1 MTLRVKKCAFGLA
14 VCPDTLR
21 FMRMS
26 VKSALLGA
34 VALSATVSCSGDFN
48 TSRPP
53 TQKTTLGDDMY
64 STLCDRVGASVLAED
79 LSGAS
84 YHALCH
90 MAPNGTYANK
100 VDESPAAL
108 PPVAGNAVLPR
119 KYAVAKLEAMAR
131 RRKDLIQAF
140 NATFD
145 DGDVPIPFDSSG
157 RTIKG
162 HAALTAFLQAI
173 VPLYEHNSVEPKS
186 EPMMPGLTRATGRLF
201 AALAGPGDSPY
212 TDFAKNSG
220 TRKQANQ
227 DMGKIAGAAQ
237 GAMASIAGRQGYRP
251 LRVALGAIRPALA
264 YPGLREMA
272 QTLVPELGPGGSM
285 HDQLQNV
292 LGAIQQ
298 DLATVVDNPQ
308 SPTPYQLVDPTKLQP
323 NRARTDME
331 VLRAILL
338 SEDPAF
344 AASGAQ
350 PQYLVRRD
358 LRGFALPAPGQSVIG
373 VDAYGRARVD
383 GLGRFLAAGGSG
395 LAKVDTP
402 FLVPDFTR
410 VGTPDAFGRAL
421 VNGQLVYRYI
431 DTSQTFGASAMR
443 DLVPLLDPDP
453 TNKHETVT
461 DLLAGAYRLF
471 GDQSKET
478 GAWGSDY
485 QKFNGATSPWTDL
498 IYAAGWMFADKDS
511 DATLTMFK
519 ELATK
524 HEQVLARVIG
534 AALEVRKISNK
545 YPNVKLDPSDTFW
558 DEMAE
563 EVVKIAKDPALFKDV
578 LRALENPD
586 VQQYAG
592 KAFGNYSAYR
602 DALTYDPNNLNGAPL
617 NLTDGGN
624 SHADPHNPVDYSKPD
639 TGVARSEFHR
649 ILQIIHDVDGVNAC
663 NKAGAKVSMKL
674 LGFNISWP
682 LIGSYKECELFVFQ
696 NMGVVYLDSILGKG
710 KLQIRAGGLNTLINI
725 GSTLGLNPDQ
735 LLEQA
740 SGITGMTQTPTP
752 AAFNRLVFFGAD
764 GGKYGTMP
772 DLDTYVAGK
781 NANTNKFISGLI
793 DPLSTVGCPTRTVQ
807 DPQGQ
812 LGPLQLADCSLPGG
826 SKNDLS
832 RIRDH
837 GTIFTWEK
845 FNFYKAMRP
854 LLKAFDDHNASPL
867 FLELMETLYRHW
879 PSAQHS
885 QAECTHTGTWIKG
898 QPGYNPKYCAESGL
912 SHYEPILAQAFKT
925 DLIPALGAL
934 VKTIDGMTVQDPR
947 NGTSHQ
953 GLDLL
958 RYTTRVLFDPAY
970 AAEVHM
976 VDRGGK
982 AATTWADG
990 KTPKPQLTLF
1000 DLFAQAM
1007 REIDQK
1013 LVGGPRLQRWHSGR
1027 SQLVDQF
1034 LSVDGTKTNAAF
1046 HNKAVPKAMPI
1057 LIDVLRAQINAN
1069 CPHRETASTACNWAV
1084 GNKKLPGD
1092 QNKPITRAVIDT
1104 FNSPVFA
1111 TTMNLL
1117 DKMNQDP
1124 KSRRE
1129 LEKLLH
1135 YLLEQG
1141 SGNNALHATMTSL
1154 SDMMQLLS
1162 DDVNMQP
1169 IYNAVSLAAAP
1180 ASDTVPIPGCQPT
1193 QSNDCRK
1200 PTPGATDRVLEAL
1213 QTLTAEPNGQKNPYD
1228 QYRILDRILKNLVT
1242 PMDPNNPQSMT
1253 PIEVFLDTVAEV
1265 NRVDASAP
1273 VDEPLTAQDYA
1284 YVFGT
1289 VRDFLTSNRR
1299 GLEQFYEIIKHR
1311 DGN

>member
-1 MTLRVKKCAFGLA
+1 
-14 VCPDTLR
+14 
-21 FMRMS
+21 
-26 VKSALLGA
+26 
-34 VALSATVSCSGDFN
+34 
-48 TSRPP
+48 
-53 TQKTTLGDDMY
+53 
-64 STLCDRVGASVLAED
+64 
-79 LSGAS
+79 
-84 YHALCH
+84 
-90 MAPNGTYANK
+90 
-100 VDESPAAL
+100 
-108 PPVAGNAVLPR
+108 
-119 KYAVAKLEAMAR
+119 MAR
-131 RRKDLIQAF
+131 RRKDLIKAL

-145 DGDVPIPFDSSG
+145 DGDIPIPFDTSG
-157 RTIKG
+157 KTING
-162 HAALTAFLQAI
+162 HAALSAFLQAI
-173 VPLYEHNSVEPKS
+173 VPLYEHNPVDPKS
-186 EPMMPGLTRATGRLF
+186 EPMMPGLTRAAGRLF
-201 AALAGPGDSPY
+201 AALAGPGESPY
-212 TDFAKNSG
+212 TDFAKNAG
-220 TRKQANQ
+220 NRQQANS
-227 DMGKIAGAAQ
+227 DMGQIAGDAQ
-237 GAMASIAGRQGYRP
+237 DAMASDRRRAR
-251 LRVALGAIRPALA
+251 AIVRCASRSAPSAPRWPTPGCARWRRRWCRSWALA
-264 YPGLREMA
+264 ARCTTSCRTCSARCRSEPWTRRL
-272 QTLVPELGPGGSM
+272 
-285 HDQLQNV
+285 
-292 LGAIQQ
+292 
-298 DLATVVDNPQ
+298 VDNPTRC
-308 SPTPYQLVDPTKLQP
+308 PAPYQLSDQASCSQTA
-323 NRARTDME
+323 RARTW
-331 VLRAILL
+331 RWCGRSCSA
-338 SEDPAF
+338 EDPAF
-344 AASGAQ
+344 AAVGSHNRSIWCDAICAVSRCRRRARRASGRC
-350 PQYLVRRD
+350 VRARQ
-358 LRGFALPAPGQSVIG
+358 G
-373 VDAYGRARVD
+373 GRARVASWP
-383 GLGRFLAAGGSG
+383 RVAAA

-402 FLVPDFTR
+402 FVVPDFTR
-410 VGTPDAFGRAL
+410 VGTPDTFGRAL
-421 VNGQLVYRYI
+421 VNGQLLYQYI

-443 DLVPLLDPDP
+443 DLAPLLDPDP
-453 TNKHETVT
+453 TNNHETVT
-461 DLLAGAYRLF
+461 DLLAGAYKLF
-471 GDQSKET
+471 GDQSKAT
-478 GAWGSDY
+478 GSWGSDY
-485 QKFNGATSPWTDL
+485 QAFDGASSPLTDL

-511 DATLTMFK
+511 DATLAMFK
-519 ELATK
+519 DLATE

-534 AALEVRKISNK
+534 AALKVREISNK
-545 YPNVKLDPSDTFW
+545 YPNVKLDPNDTFW

-592 KAFGNYSAYR
+592 TAFGNYSAYR
-602 DALTYDPNNLNGAPL
+602 DALTYNPNSINGAPL
-617 NLTDGGN
+617 DLDNPVLDLKNPSNPADYSG
-624 SHADPHNPVDYSKPD
+624 SPVDPHKPVDYSAPD
-639 TGVARSEFHR
+639 TGFARSEFHR

-696 NMGVVYLDSILGKG
+696 NMGLVYLDSILGKG
-710 KLQIRAGGLNTLINI
+710 KLQIRAGGLNTLISI

-772 DLDTYVAGK
+772 DLDIYVAGK
-781 NANTNKFISGLI
+781 NANTNKFVSGLI
-793 DPLSTVGCPTRTVQ
+793 DPLSTSGCPTRTVQ

-826 SKNDLS
+826 SKNDLI

-854 LLKAFDDHNASPL
+854 ILKAFDDHNASPL

-912 SHYEPILAQAFKT
+912 SHYDPILAQAFKT
-925 DLIPALGAL
+925 DLIPALGEL
-934 VKTIDGMTVQDPR
+934 VKTIDGMTIQDPR
-947 NGTSHQ
+947 NGTSHA

-958 RYTTRVLFDPAY
+958 RYTTQVLFDPAY
-970 AAEVHM
+970 AAKVHM

-1007 REIDQK
+1007 REVDQK
-1013 LVGGPRLQRWHSGR
+1013 LAGDPRLQRWHHGR

-1034 LSVDGTKTNAAF
+1034 LSVDGTGANAAF
-1046 HNKAVPKAMPI
+1046 HNKAVPKAIPI

-1069 CPHRETASTACNWAV
+1069 CPYRETASSACNWAV
-1084 GNKKLPGD
+1084 GSQKLPGD
-1092 QNKPITRAVIDT
+1092 QNKPITTAVIHT

-1141 SGNNALHATMTSL
+1141 SGNDALHSTITSL

-1162 DDVNMQP
+1162 DDKDMQP
-1169 IYNAVSLAAAP
+1169 IYNAISLVAAP
-1180 ASDTVPIPGCQPT
+1180 ADDTVPIPGCQPT
-1193 QSNDCRK
+1193 QNNDCRK

-1213 QTLTAEPNGQKNPYD
+1213 QTLTAEPNGQRNPYD

-1265 NRVDASAP
+1265 NRVDASAS

-1289 VRDFLTSNRR
+1289 VRDFLTSNTR